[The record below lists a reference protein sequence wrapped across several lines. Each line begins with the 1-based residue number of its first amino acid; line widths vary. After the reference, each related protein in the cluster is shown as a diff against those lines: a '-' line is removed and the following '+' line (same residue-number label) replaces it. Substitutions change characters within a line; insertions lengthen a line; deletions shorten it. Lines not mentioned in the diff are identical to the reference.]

1 MSVCLFTFS
10 FAIFWTYIDK
20 NTMSVRARTCSAYN
34 HTARSSKSDATILGW
49 SKPPKKYKTK
59 DFATVACTHTH
70 RYLVINP
77 VMLDDKSF
85 WNHRELQSLCKRYVT
100 VQFVD
105 AYCPI
110 YKFQHDLGSYSTDHS
125 HMLQNM
131 FVFAG
136 FHYLLVQTKE
146 KVS

>member
-1 MSVCLFTFS
+1 MCLCVFLQFFGLILTKIQCQFVRERVRHIIIRHDQ
-10 FAIFWTYIDK
+10 AKAMQPYLDGPNHPK
-20 NTMSVRARTCSAYN
+20 NTKR
-34 HTARSSKSDATILGW
+34 
-49 SKPPKKYKTK
+49 KTLQLSL
-59 DFATVACTHTH
+59 AHTH